1 MLKLVYFKMRALAE
15 APQLLLNYCKINYEY
30 IMSWD
35 HFDDEWSNV
44 KPKLAFKQLPMMEV
58 EDGTQICQSIAVLQY
73 IENLG
78 GLKISNPVKA
88 AEATAVLQSAQ
99 ELFAPL
105 NPTVNFAVGQ
115 DFNNKRD
122 SMRVNLESRFSDL
135 ARYLDKYEGMYF
147 IDDTPRAAEFAC
159 FHHLDLSRNLDPEIL
174 NNFPRLIKFVNDIE
188 AIDSVSKYLKN
199 RPKLVIKIEKKNS
212 GRKIKTITRKQQQLL
227 SSKRSELL
235 NVKTCLF

>member
-135 ARYLDKYEGMYF
+135 ARYLDKYEGTYF

-188 AIDSVSKYLKN
+188 AIGSVSKYLKN
-199 RPKLVIKIEKKNS
+199 RPKLVGVGIEPKLIIN
-212 GRKIKTITRKQQQLL
+212 GTEHPTAVNKT
-227 SSKRSELL
+227 
-235 NVKTCLF
+235 

>member
-15 APQLLLNYCKINYEY
+15 APQLLLNYCEINYEY

-58 EDGTQICQSIAVLQY
+58 EDGTQICQSIAILQY

-78 GLKISNPVKA
+78 GLKISDPVKA

-115 DFNNKRD
+115 DFKNKRD
-122 SMRVNLESRFSDL
+122 SMRINLESRFSDL
-135 ARYLDKYEGMYF
+135 ARYLDKHEGRYF
-147 IDDTPRAAEFAC
+147 IDNTPRAAEFAC
-159 FHHLDLSRNLDPEIL
+159 FHHLDLSRELDPEIL
-174 NNFPRLIKFVNDIE
+174 KKFPRLIKFVKDIE
-188 AIDSVSKYLKN
+188 DIDAVSTYLKN
-199 RPKLVIKIEKKNS
+199 RPELVGVGTEPKLVINGTEHPT
-212 GRKIKTITRKQQQLL
+212 GVMKT
-227 SSKRSELL
+227 
-235 NVKTCLF
+235 

>member
-58 EDGTQICQSIAVLQY
+58 EDGTQICQSIAILQY

-115 DFNNKRD
+115 DFNNKRN

-135 ARYLDKYEGMYF
+135 ARYLDKYEGTYF

-174 NNFPRLIKFVNDIE
+174 NKFPRLIKFVNDIE
-188 AIDSVSKYLKN
+188 NIDSVSKYLKN
-199 RPKLVIKIEKKNS
+199 RPKLVGVGIEPKLVIN
-212 GRKIKTITRKQQQLL
+212 GTEHPTGVNKT
-227 SSKRSELL
+227 
-235 NVKTCLF
+235 

>member
-30 IMSWD
+30 VMSWD

-58 EDGTQICQSIAVLQY
+58 EDGTQICQSIAILQY

-78 GLKISNPVKA
+78 GLKISDPVKA

-135 ARYLDKYEGMYF
+135 ARYLDKHEGRYF

-159 FHHLDLSRNLDPEIL
+159 FHHLDLSRELDPEIL
-174 NNFPRLIKFVNDIE
+174 KKFPRLIKFVKDIE
-188 AIDSVSKYLKN
+188 DIDTVSKYLKN
-199 RPKLVIKIEKKNS
+199 RPELVGVGTEPKLVINGTEHPTGVN
-212 GRKIKTITRKQQQLL
+212 KT
-227 SSKRSELL
+227 
-235 NVKTCLF
+235 

>member
-15 APQLLLNYCKINYEY
+15 APQLLLNYCEINYEY

-58 EDGTQICQSIAVLQY
+58 EDGTQICQSIAILQY

-78 GLKISNPVKA
+78 GLKISDPLMA
-88 AEATAVLQSAQ
+88 AEAMAVLQSAQ

-115 DFNNKRD
+115 DFSNKRD
-122 SMRVNLESRFSDL
+122 SMRIYLESRFSDL
-135 ARYLDKYEGMYF
+135 ARYLDKHEGRYF

-159 FHHLDLSRNLDPEIL
+159 FHHLDLSRELDPEIL
-174 NNFPRLIKFVNDIE
+174 KKFPRLIKFVKDIE
-188 AIDSVSKYLKN
+188 DIDAVSTYLKN
-199 RPKLVIKIEKKNS
+199 RPELVGVGTEPKLVINGTEHPTGVN
-212 GRKIKTITRKQQQLL
+212 KT
-227 SSKRSELL
+227 
-235 NVKTCLF
+235 

>member
-1 MLKLVYFKMRALAE
+1 
-15 APQLLLNYCKINYEY
+15 
-30 IMSWD
+30 MSWD

-58 EDGTQICQSIAVLQY
+58 EDGTQICQSIAILQY

-78 GLKISNPVKA
+78 GLKISDPVKA

-122 SMRVNLESRFSDL
+122 SMRINLESRFSDL
-135 ARYLDKYEGMYF
+135 ARYLEKHEGRYF

-159 FHHLDLSRNLDPEIL
+159 FHHLDLSRELDPEIL
-174 NNFPRLIKFVNDIE
+174 KKFPRLIKFVKDIE
-188 AIDSVSKYLKN
+188 DIDTVSKYMKN
-199 RPKLVIKIEKKNS
+199 RPELVGVGTEPKLVINGTEHPTGVN
-212 GRKIKTITRKQQQLL
+212 KT
-227 SSKRSELL
+227 
-235 NVKTCLF
+235 

>member
-1 MLKLVYFKMRALAE
+1 MRALAE
-15 APQLLLNYCKINYEY
+15 APQLLLNYCGINYEY

-58 EDGTQICQSIAVLQY
+58 EDGTQICQSIAILQY

-78 GLKISNPVKA
+78 GLKISDPVKA

-135 ARYLDKYEGMYF
+135 ARYLDKHEGRYF

-159 FHHLDLSRNLDPEIL
+159 FHHLDLSRELDPEIL
-174 NNFPRLIKFVNDIE
+174 KKFPRLIKFVKDIE
-188 AIDSVSKYLKN
+188 DIDTVSKYLKN
-199 RPKLVIKIEKKNS
+199 RPELVGVGTEPKLVINGTEHPTGVN
-212 GRKIKTITRKQQQLL
+212 KT
-227 SSKRSELL
+227 
-235 NVKTCLF
+235 

>member
-15 APQLLLNYCKINYEY
+15 APQLLLNYCEINYEY

-115 DFNNKRD
+115 DFINKRD
-122 SMRVNLESRFSDL
+122 SMRINLESRFSDL
-135 ARYLDKYEGMYF
+135 ARYLDKHEGRYF

-159 FHHLDLSRNLDPEIL
+159 FHHLDLSRELDPEIL
-174 NNFPRLIKFVNDIE
+174 EKFPRLIKFVKDIE
-188 AIDSVSKYLKN
+188 NIDIVSKYLKN
-199 RPKLVIKIEKKNS
+199 RPKLVGVGIEPKLIIN
-212 GRKIKTITRKQQQLL
+212 GTEHPTGVNKT
-227 SSKRSELL
+227 
-235 NVKTCLF
+235 

>member
-1 MLKLVYFKMRALAE
+1 
-15 APQLLLNYCKINYEY
+15 
-30 IMSWD
+30 MSWD

-58 EDGTQICQSIAVLQY
+58 EDGTQICQSIAILQY

-115 DFNNKRD
+115 DFKNKRD

-135 ARYLDKYEGMYF
+135 ARYLDKHEGRYF

-174 NNFPRLIKFVNDIE
+174 NKFPRLIKFVNDIE
-188 AIDSVSKYLKN
+188 DIDSVSKYLKN
-199 RPKLVIKIEKKNS
+199 RPKLVGVGIEPKLVIN
-212 GRKIKTITRKQQQLL
+212 GTEHPTGVNKT
-227 SSKRSELL
+227 
-235 NVKTCLF
+235 

>member
-58 EDGTQICQSIAVLQY
+58 EDGTQICQSIAILQY

-78 GLKISNPVKA
+78 GLKISDPVKA

-115 DFNNKRD
+115 DFRNKRD

-135 ARYLDKYEGMYF
+135 ARYLDKHEGRYF
-147 IDDTPRAAEFAC
+147 IDDTPRAVEFAC
-159 FHHLDLSRNLDPEIL
+159 FHHLDLSRELDPEIL
-174 NNFPRLIKFVNDIE
+174 KKFPRLIKFVKDIE
-188 AIDSVSKYLKN
+188 DIDTVSKYLKN
-199 RPKLVIKIEKKNS
+199 RPELVGVGTEPKLVINGTEHPTGVN
-212 GRKIKTITRKQQQLL
+212 KT
-227 SSKRSELL
+227 
-235 NVKTCLF
+235 

>member
-1 MLKLVYFKMRALAE
+1 MRALAE
-15 APQLLLNYCKINYEY
+15 APQLLLNYCEINYEY

-58 EDGTQICQSIAVLQY
+58 EDGTQICQSIAILQY

-78 GLKISNPVKA
+78 GLKISDPVKA

-115 DFNNKRD
+115 DFINKRD
-122 SMRVNLESRFSDL
+122 SMRINLESRFSDL
-135 ARYLDKYEGMYF
+135 ARYLDKHEGRYF

-159 FHHLDLSRNLDPEIL
+159 FHHLDLSRELDPEIL
-174 NNFPRLIKFVNDIE
+174 EKFPRLIKFVKDIE
-188 AIDSVSKYLKN
+188 DIDIVSKYLKN
-199 RPKLVIKIEKKNS
+199 RPKLVGVGIEPKLVIDGTEHPTGLN
-212 GRKIKTITRKQQQLL
+212 KT
-227 SSKRSELL
+227 
-235 NVKTCLF
+235 

>member
-15 APQLLLNYCKINYEY
+15 APQLLLNYCEINYEY

-78 GLKISNPVKA
+78 GLKISDPVKA

-135 ARYLDKYEGMYF
+135 ARYLDKYEGTYF

-174 NNFPRLIKFVNDIE
+174 NKFPRLIKFVNDIE

-199 RPKLVIKIEKKNS
+199 RPKLVGVGIEPKLVIN
-212 GRKIKTITRKQQQLL
+212 GTEHPTGVNKT
-227 SSKRSELL
+227 
-235 NVKTCLF
+235 

>member
-35 HFDDEWSNV
+35 HFDDEWSNI

-58 EDGTQICQSIAVLQY
+58 EDGTQICQSIAILQY

-78 GLKISNPVKA
+78 GLKISDPVKA

-105 NPTVNFAVGQ
+105 NPTVNFAVSQ

-135 ARYLDKYEGMYF
+135 ARYLDKHEGRYF

-159 FHHLDLSRNLDPEIL
+159 FHHLDLSRELDPEIL
-174 NNFPRLIKFVNDIE
+174 KKFPRLIKFVKDIE
-188 AIDSVSKYLKN
+188 DIDTVSKYLKN
-199 RPKLVIKIEKKNS
+199 RPELVGVGTEPKLVIKGTEHPTGVN
-212 GRKIKTITRKQQQLL
+212 KT
-227 SSKRSELL
+227 
-235 NVKTCLF
+235 

>member
-1 MLKLVYFKMRALAE
+1 MRALAE

-58 EDGTQICQSIAVLQY
+58 EDGTQICQSIAILQY

-115 DFNNKRD
+115 DFNNKRN

-135 ARYLDKYEGMYF
+135 ARYLDKYEGTYF

-174 NNFPRLIKFVNDIE
+174 NKFPRLIKFVNDIE
-188 AIDSVSKYLKN
+188 NIDSVSKYLKN
-199 RPKLVIKIEKKNS
+199 RPKLVGVGIEPKLVINGTEHSTGVNKA
-212 GRKIKTITRKQQQLL
+212 
-227 SSKRSELL
+227 
-235 NVKTCLF
+235 

>member
-58 EDGTQICQSIAVLQY
+58 EDDTQICQSIAILQY

-135 ARYLDKYEGMYF
+135 ARYLDKYEGTYF

-174 NNFPRLIKFVNDIE
+174 NKFPRLIKFVNDIE

-199 RPKLVIKIEKKNS
+199 RPKLVGVGIEPKLVIN
-212 GRKIKTITRKQQQLL
+212 GTEHPTGVNKT
-227 SSKRSELL
+227 
-235 NVKTCLF
+235 

>member
-58 EDGTQICQSIAVLQY
+58 EDGIQICQSIAILQY

-115 DFNNKRD
+115 NFSNKRD
-122 SMRVNLESRFSDL
+122 NMRVNLESRFSDL
-135 ARYLDKYEGMYF
+135 ARYLDKHEGRYF

-159 FHHLDLSRNLDPEIL
+159 FHHLDLSRELDPEIL
-174 NNFPRLIKFVNDIE
+174 EKFPRLIKFVKDIE
-188 AIDSVSKYLKN
+188 DIDAVSKYLKN
-199 RPKLVIKIEKKNS
+199 RPGLVGVGTEPRLVINGTEHPTGVN
-212 GRKIKTITRKQQQLL
+212 KT
-227 SSKRSELL
+227 
-235 NVKTCLF
+235 

>member
-58 EDGTQICQSIAVLQY
+58 EDGTQICQSIAILQY

-78 GLKISNPVKA
+78 GLKISDPVKA

-122 SMRVNLESRFSDL
+122 SMRVILESRFSDL
-135 ARYLDKYEGMYF
+135 ARYLDKHEGRYF

-159 FHHLDLSRNLDPEIL
+159 FHHLDLSRELDPEIL
-174 NNFPRLIKFVNDIE
+174 KKFPRLIKFVKDIE
-188 AIDSVSKYLKN
+188 DIDTVSKYLKN
-199 RPKLVIKIEKKNS
+199 RPELVGVGTEPKLVINGTEHPTGVN
-212 GRKIKTITRKQQQLL
+212 KT
-227 SSKRSELL
+227 
-235 NVKTCLF
+235 